1 MLQERGRWKKV
12 SCKSDGGGSESNN
25 CRSCG
30 ATSGRN
36 LKPRTQQVN
45 KVDYDSQEEPFAFP
59 INYNGVRACEDNV
72 IAVKINGTMTRMLVD
87 SGAQTTVLGELQ
99 FHNLVRNDN
108 KSNMMPEERTLRVY
122 GNECYQWSVNL
133 RLQLN
138 VMGKKEWKL
147 FS

>member
-1 MLQERGRWKKV
+1 M
-12 SCKSDGGGSESNN
+12 
-25 CRSCG
+25 
-30 ATSGRN
+30 
-36 LKPRTQQVN
+36 
-45 KVDYDSQEEPFAFP
+45 DYDSQEEPFAFP